1 MTRFFRWLFG
11 IKPPLYS
18 ELELRMLALHMAQA
32 RDTSL
37 LR

>member
-1 MTRFFRWLFG
+1 MRFWRWLFG
-11 IKPPLYS
+11 IKPPTTFHKC
-18 ELELRMLALHMAQA
+18 LALHMAQA